1 MSKIT
6 VSSVKQTADVQVLYV
21 NAYLISKVIR
31 AEVEMENL
39 LCPTRRPVFETDD
52 EGTLKVD
59 ENGNNVIAKD
69 KDGNEIYTYESRW
82 IESRDLEALDKK
94 VLSLLNELAKAFEE

>member
-21 NAYLISKVIR
+21 NAYLISKAIR
-31 AEVEMENL
+31 AQVEMENL

-52 EGTLKVD
+52 TGTPKVD
-59 ENGNNVIAKD
+59 ENGNKVIAKD
-69 KDGNEIYTYESRW
+69 EGGNEIYIYESRW
-82 IESRDLEALDKK
+82 IEQRDLEALDKK
-94 VLSLLNELAKAFEE
+94 VLSLLNELTKAFEE

>member
-6 VSSVKQTADVQVLYV
+6 VSTVKQTADVQVLYV

-31 AEVEMENL
+31 AQVEMESL
-39 LCPTRRPVFETDD
+39 LCPNRQPVPETDD
-52 EGTLKVD
+52 EGDVITD
-59 ENGNNVIAKD
+59 ENGNIVIAKD
-69 KDGNEIYTYESRW
+69 ENGNEIYSYCSRYA
-82 IESRDLEALDKK
+82 EPQDLEALDKK

>member
-31 AEVEMENL
+31 AQIEMESL
-39 LCPTRRPVFETDD
+39 LCPNRRPTFETDED
-52 EGTLKVD
+52 GTLKVD

-69 KDGNEIYTYESRW
+69 KNGNEIYSYCSHYTEPQ
-82 IESRDLEALDKK
+82 DLEALDKK